1 MLSPITEQEFHALA
15 KQGYNR
21 IPLAAETF
29 ADLDTPLSLY
39 LKLANK
45 PFSYLLESV
54 QGGERFGR
62 YSFIGLPADTRITVR
77 DLQVTLTTPA
87 GETTQ
92 EVANPL
98 DYIEEYRAR
107 FKVAPL
113 SGLPRFTGGLAGYFG
128 YDTVRYIEHK
138 LANTQK
144 PDVLGT
150 PDILLMLTE
159 QLAVIDNLSGK
170 LTFIVYAD
178 PAHADAYPA
187 ALQRLVELQRALRQP
202 VQIPDAPQMRRYEA
216 KSEFGEAAFKAAVEK
231 SKQYIFDGDIMQVV
245 LSQRMSQHFP
255 ASPLSLYRALRS
267 INPSPYMFYYDMG
280 DHHVV
285 GSSPEILVRLE
296 HNTVETDSSQSQPN
310 SDSSR
315 TSGLR
320 PTVSES
326 RLSGAT
332 VTVRPIAGTR
342 PRGKT
347 PQKDAELADELLAD
361 PKELAE
367 HLMLIDL
374 GRNDIGRVAQNGTV
388 KLTDKMVIERYSH
401 VMHIVSNVEVKLK
414 DGLSAM
420 DVLKATFPAGTVSG
434 AAKVRAME
442 IIDELE
448 PSKRGIYA
456 GAVGYLAFNGD
467 MDVAIALRTA
477 VVKDNTL
484 YVQAGAGIVA
494 DSVPDSEWLETQNK
508 ARAVLRAAEMVLDG
522 LDART
527 HR

>member
-1 MLSPITEQEFHALA
+1 MLHPITEPEFHALA

-45 PFSYLLESV
+45 PYSYLLESV

-77 DLQVTLTTPA
+77 GKQVALATPA
-87 GETTQ
+87 GTTTR

-98 DYIEEYRAR
+98 DFIEEYQAR

-128 YDTVRYIEHK
+128 YDTVRYIEPR
-138 LANTQK
+138 LAK
-144 PDVLGT
+144 CEKKDVIGT

-159 QLAVIDNLSGK
+159 QLAVVDNLTGK

-178 PAHADAYPA
+178 PARADAYEIA
-187 ALQRLVELQRALRQP
+187 HERLRELIALLRLPIDIPYLRP
-202 VQIPDAPQMRRYEA
+202 EPSVTAR
-216 KSEFGEAAFKAAVEK
+216 SEFGEMAFKQAVEK
-231 SKQYIFDGDIMQVV
+231 AKQYIFDGDIMQVV
-245 LSQRMSQHFP
+245 LSQRMSQPFP

-296 HNTVETDSSQSQPN
+296 HDTSETDSSPGQLN
-310 SDSSR
+310 ND
-315 TSGLR
+315 
-320 PTVSES
+320 
-326 RLSGAT
+326 SGAT

-347 PQKDAELADELLAD
+347 AQHDAALAEELLAD

-401 VMHIVSNVEVKLK
+401 VMHIVSNVEARLK
-414 DGLSAM
+414 QGLSAM

-442 IIDELE
+442 IIAELE

-456 GAVGYLAFNGD
+456 GAVGYLGFNGD

-477 VVKDNTL
+477 VVKDQML

-494 DSVPDSEWLETQNK
+494 DSNPDSEWIETQNK
-508 ARAVLRAAEMVLDG
+508 ARAVLRAAEMVLEG
-522 LDART
+522 LDAQA